1 MIKVKK
7 KPGRTARLS
16 AEELSLRT
24 GRPLG
29 AFVETNPSVTMMA
42 LDEVVLDQ
50 TQIQTHSQSSD
61 NHPKDG
67 WITVGAKTKSKGPH
81 KAAPKDKSLAVLKV
95 NKVDKGV
102 VEEAISKI
110 AGILALV
117 SPAERSAVL
126 SKVCGAFSYRPKG
139 SSTKPTKQESK
150 QKGPGKA
157 KSSTPANKE
166 KPAGEGK
173 NSFNEKFSK
182 THAGRMLEFTSK
194 VNSNGDMKL
203 VHSVYQVHRFLLGVK
218 TRSKIE
224 DFGNAGG
231 EVAKNFNPEQ
241 AVKQLAGYAVS
252 LAKARGTDAGD
263 SSLIQEYL
271 EWGWCLL
278 RNKMVPEEVKKT
290 GLSPY
295 DSTCEIPDATVQ
307 RTVAEKETRHHAV
320 LEAKAKRAAA
330 RRSQSPNTQKRL
342 RGATEEMPKQ
352 PTQSPEALDVSD
364 DRME

>member
-1 MIKVKK
+1 M
-7 KPGRTARLS
+7 
-16 AEELSLRT
+16 
-24 GRPLG
+24 G
-29 AFVETNPSVTMMA
+29 ALDVEDPPVTMMA
-42 LDEVVLDQ
+42 LDGMVEDQ
-50 TQIQTHSQSSD
+50 PTQMHTQPSND
-61 NHPKDG
+61 HPKDG
-67 WITVGAKTKSKGPH
+67 WITVSAKTKPKGPP
-81 KAAPKDKSLAVLKV
+81 KAAANDKSLATLKV
-95 NKVDKGV
+95 NKVDKKV

-126 SKVCGAFSYRPKG
+126 SKVCGAFAYRPKG
-139 SSTKPTKQESK
+139 NSAKPTKQGSE
-150 QKGPGKA
+150 QKGPGKT
-157 KSSTPANKE
+157 KVPKPATKE
-166 KPAGEGK
+166 KTAGEGK

-194 VNSNGDMKL
+194 VNSNGDVKL

-218 TRSKIE
+218 TRSKVE
-224 DFGNAGG
+224 DFANAGG
-231 EVAKNFNPEQ
+231 EVIKDFNPEQ
-241 AVKQLAGYAVS
+241 AVKQLAGYAVR
-252 LAKARGTDAGD
+252 LAKARGTDAED
-263 SSLIQEYL
+263 SGLIQEYL

-278 RNKMVPEEVKKT
+278 RNQMVPEEVKKT

-307 RTVAEKETRHHAV
+307 RTVAEKETRHNAV

-352 PTQSPEALDVSD
+352 LTQSPEAHDVSD